1 MKNRKIVHAR
11 EQAEIYKA
19 YYRPSFNLVRFA
31 KTIIGIL
38 FFGSTSVAQS
48 HVPIKKRSL
57 R

>member
-1 MKNRKIVHAR
+1 MKNRRIVHAR

-19 YYRPSFNLVRFA
+19 YYKPSFNLLRFA

-48 HVPIKKRSL
+48 HVPIKKKFR
-57 R
+57 